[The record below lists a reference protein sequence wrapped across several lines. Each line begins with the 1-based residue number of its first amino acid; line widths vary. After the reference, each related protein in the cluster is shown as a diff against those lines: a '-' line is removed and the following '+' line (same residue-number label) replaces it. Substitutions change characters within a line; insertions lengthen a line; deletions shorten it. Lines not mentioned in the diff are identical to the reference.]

1 MTRKPGRTINGI
13 RAISLGIA
21 LTVLGCTDQGDT
33 VNGGDGFRGSE
44 AADQQVDGST
54 TTPEGLTGNEG
65 ADSATN
71 DGPVGDCTTW
81 LSDGRFLISG
91 YAAPVSSDKT
101 DAERSITEMADA
113 GYTHVGPFYDLDPA
127 AEATEAI
134 AAGMCLVWQL
144 GDPDVDRADAIANQD
159 RWIADVR
166 AQLERVLAD
175 QEISSRISVWTLLPE
190 ELDANT
196 SAEAELMA
204 RLGELIDDVDP
215 LQRPV
220 AMFST
225 SNADEIELSAIV
237 SDLDAVA
244 QGQYLVNDGEEF
256 NRAEIA
262 YRTDRAA
269 QFGDDAGGTFVL
281 PVLEHGISDE
291 DVAPADEVFI
301 EAWVRHD
308 IRTAIASGADGFISF
323 SHAERGR
330 PAIFERYSAAFLQ
343 EVAALE
349 AAGLL
354 AARFDRTP
362 LSVDVQSGPT
372 VEPVE
377 EILSSGDRI
386 LEWDTATAAELTNGE
401 RSWIMLSN
409 HTNEPLRVRVAGH
422 GREYS
427 EVGGGRQLAAG
438 SFEIDLEPFEAILG
452 ESSS

>member
-1 MTRKPGRTINGI
+1 TSPEGL
-13 RAISLGIA
+13 S
-21 LTVLGCTDQGDT
+21 
-33 VNGGDGFRGSE
+33 GSE
-44 AADQQVDGST
+44 AVDAASH
-54 TTPEGLTGNEG
+54 
-65 ADSATN
+65 
-71 DGPVGDCTTW
+71 DGPLGDCTTW
-81 LSDGRFLISG
+81 LDDGRFLISG
-91 YAAPVSSDKT
+91 YSAPVSGDQT
-101 DAERSITEMADA
+101 DAERSISEMAEA
-113 GYTHVGPFYDLDPA
+113 GYTHVGPFYDPYPADEA
-127 AEATEAI
+127 AEAA
-134 AAGMCLVWQL
+134 AAGLCLIWQL
-144 GDPDVDRADAIANQD
+144 GDPDGDRTDAIANQD

-166 AQLERVLAD
+166 AQLERVLQDEA
-175 QEISSRISVWTLLPE
+175 ISSRISVWTLLPE

-196 SAEAELMA
+196 GAEAELLG

-225 SNADEIELSAIV
+225 SNADENELSAIV
-237 SDLDAVA
+237 SDLDAVV

-262 YRTDRAA
+262 YRTNRAA
-269 QFGDDAGGTFVL
+269 QFGNDGGGTFVL

-291 DVAPADEVFI
+291 DVDPADEVFI

-330 PAIFERYSAAFLQ
+330 PEIFGRYSAAFLE
-343 EVAALE
+343 EVATLE
-349 AAGLL
+349 SAGLL
-354 AARFDRTP
+354 AGSFDRTP
-362 LSVDVQSGPT
+362 LAVDVRSGPAS
-372 VEPVE
+372 EPVE

-386 LEWDTATAAELTNGE
+386 LDWDTATAAELTSAE

-409 HTNEPLRVRVAGH
+409 HTNEPLRVRVTGH
-422 GREYS
+422 GQEYI

-438 SFEIDLEPFEAILG
+438 SFEIDLLPFEAILG